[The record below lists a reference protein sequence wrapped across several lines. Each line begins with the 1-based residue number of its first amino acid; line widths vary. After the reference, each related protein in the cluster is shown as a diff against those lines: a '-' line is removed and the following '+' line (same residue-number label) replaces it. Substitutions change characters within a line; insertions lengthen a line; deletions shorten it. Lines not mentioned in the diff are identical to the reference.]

1 MTAMSE
7 TLPDKLDRLLEIIR
21 NIGDGNYSND
31 VMPLASD
38 MASVPLRSIA
48 EAVGTMAVKIKA
60 REYHLDRLIEEL
72 QGLNEQVRRN
82 TVKTVE
88 AMAQALEARDACTR
102 GHAERVGHIAAE
114 IAREMGVAE
123 AAIET
128 IRIGGI
134 LHDIGKI
141 KFTDR
146 LFQANEGE
154 NPPGMI
160 KEITQH
166 HTTGAEILKNLDFL
180 GDALE
185 FIHAHHE
192 QPDGKGYPRR
202 LEAADIPLGARI
214 IAVADGYDAMTTD
227 RPYQKAMSSAAA
239 LEILR
244 TYSGTK
250 WDNECVAAFE
260 RVLDRQIG
268 QKET

>member
-1 MTAMSE
+1 MPENS
-7 TLPDKLDRLLEIIR
+7 PDNLDLLLEVIR
-21 NIGDGNYSND
+21 TIGDGDYSYD
-31 VMPLASD
+31 IMPLTSD
-38 MASVPLRSIA
+38 IVPEPLRGIA
-48 EAVGTMAVKIKA
+48 EALEMMTAKIKA
-60 REYHLDRLIEEL
+60 REYRLDMLIEKL
-72 QGLNEQVRRN
+72 QQLNEQMRRN
-82 TVKTVE
+82 TVNTVE
-88 AMAQALEARDACTR
+88 AMVQALEARDASTR

-114 IAREMGVAE
+114 IAREMGVDE
-123 AAIET
+123 ATVET

-146 LFQANEGE
+146 LFKANEGE

-166 HTTGAEILKNLDFL
+166 PTTGAEILEDLDFL

-192 QPDGKGYPRR
+192 QPDGKGYPRQ
-202 LEAADIPLGARI
+202 LEAPDIPLGARI

-227 RPYQKAMSSAAA
+227 RPYQKAISSEAA

-244 TYSGTK
+244 RNRGTK
-250 WDNECVAAFE
+250 WDSECVAAFE
-260 RVLDRQIG
+260 RVLKQQSG
-268 QKET
+268 QEKT

>member
-1 MTAMSE
+1 MSE
-7 TLPDKLDRLLEIIR
+7 TSPDKIDLLLQIIH
-21 NIGDGNYSND
+21 NIGDGNYSNNI
-31 VMPLASD
+31 MPLTGD
-38 MASVPLRSIA
+38 RVPEPLRKIA
-48 EAVGTMAVKIKA
+48 EAVGMMTVKIKA
-60 REYHLDRLIEEL
+60 REYNLDLLIEEL

-123 AAIET
+123 ATIET
-128 IRIGGI
+128 VRIGGI

-146 LFQANEGE
+146 LFHANEGE
-154 NPPGMI
+154 NTPGMI

-166 HTTGAEILKNLDFL
+166 PTTGAEILKNLDFL

-192 QPDGKGYPRR
+192 QPDGKGYPRQ
-202 LEAADIPLGARI
+202 LEAPAIPLGARI

-227 RPYQKAMSSAAA
+227 RPYQKAISTAAA

-244 TYSGTK
+244 KNSGTK
-250 WDNECVAAFE
+250 WDSECVAAFE
-260 RVLDRQIG
+260 RILERQIG
-268 QKET
+268 QEVT

>member
-1 MTAMSE
+1 MSA
-7 TLPDKLDRLLEIIR
+7 TRRDKLDLLLEIIHK
-21 NIGDGNYSND
+21 IGDGDYSND
-31 VMPLASD
+31 IMPLTGD
-38 MASVPLRSIA
+38 TVPEPLRSIA
-48 EAVGTMAVKIKA
+48 EAVGMMTVKIKA
-60 REYHLDRLIEEL
+60 REYHQDLLIEEL
-72 QGLNEQVRRN
+72 QGLNEQIRRN

-88 AMAQALEARDACTR
+88 AMAQALEARDASTR
-102 GHAERVGHIAAE
+102 GHAERVGLIAAE

-123 AAIET
+123 AIIET
-128 IRIGGI
+128 VRIGGI

-160 KEITQH
+160 KEITRH
-166 HTTGAEILKNLDFL
+166 PTTGAEILKDLDFL

-202 LEAADIPLGARI
+202 MEAPDIPLGARI

-227 RPYQKAMSSAAA
+227 RPYQKAISSAAA

-244 TYSGTK
+244 NYRGTK
-250 WDNECVAAFE
+250 WDSECVAAFE
-260 RVLDRQIG
+260 RVLARLTGRDV
-268 QKET
+268 T

>member
-1 MTAMSE
+1 MSE
-7 TLPDKLDRLLEIIR
+7 TSPDKLDLLLEVIR

-31 VMPLASD
+31 ITPLAND
-38 MASVPLRSIA
+38 MVPEPLRSIA
-48 EAVGTMAVKIKA
+48 DAVGMMAARIKS
-60 REYHLDRLIEEL
+60 REHHLDLLIEEL

-88 AMAQALEARDACTR
+88 AMAQALEARDARTR
-102 GHAERVGHIAAE
+102 GHAERVGDIAAE

-128 IRIGGI
+128 VRVGGI

-146 LFQANEGE
+146 LFQANEGG
-154 NPPGMI
+154 NTPGMI

-166 HTTGAEILKNLDFL
+166 PTTGAEILKDLDFL

-192 QPDGKGYPRR
+192 QPDGKGYPRQ
-202 LEAADIPLGARI
+202 LEAPDIPLGARI

-227 RPYQKAMSSAAA
+227 RPYQKAMSPAAA

-250 WDNECVAAFE
+250 WDSECVAAFE
-260 RVLDRQIG
+260 RVLERMG
-268 QKET
+268 T